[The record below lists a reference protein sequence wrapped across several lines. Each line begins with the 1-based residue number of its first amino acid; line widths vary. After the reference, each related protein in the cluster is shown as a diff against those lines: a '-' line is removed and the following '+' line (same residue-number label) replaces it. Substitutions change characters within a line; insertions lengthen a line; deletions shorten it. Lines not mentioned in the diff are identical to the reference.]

1 MMTDAV
7 LNDVLNEEGV
17 RRYLHADGLRLQVVP
32 VISST
37 NTVLKRMAEEGAEE
51 GLCLI
56 AEEQTAGKG

>member
-37 NTVLKRMAEEGAEE
+37 NTVLKRMA
-51 GLCLI
+51 
-56 AEEQTAGKG
+56 